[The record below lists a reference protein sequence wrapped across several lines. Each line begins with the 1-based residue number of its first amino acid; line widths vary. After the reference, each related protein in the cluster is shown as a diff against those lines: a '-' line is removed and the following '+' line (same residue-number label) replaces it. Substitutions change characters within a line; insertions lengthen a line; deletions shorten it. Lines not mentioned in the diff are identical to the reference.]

1 MANFLSKLFGGS
13 SEKRD
18 ASYTGPQ
25 PYAHLYDAPGG
36 SDALAEFRRRLAGQ
50 GVGYGDAFAT
60 QASNPIIANM
70 RAKYNSDV
78 MPELVSELSAT
89 GRRRGSGGF
98 AQLSKSLQGQA
109 LDEGDVFARAYMD
122 NEQQKRSEI
131 NNALTGL
138 ERFGQNEVG
147 VQGKY
152 VDAQKADNEAQLRR
166 EDARRTAR
174 GGEIERALGFA
185 QQAALMPFTGG
196 ASIVSPITSA
206 SSSQYGQMPFNPN
219 ANIGYGRSGNSLN
232 QRLAIKKALQGGYR

>member
-13 SEKRD
+13 SDKRD
-18 ASYTGPQ
+18 TTYNGPQ

-138 ERFGQNEVG
+138 ERFGMNEVG

-185 QQAALMPFTGG
+185 QQAALMPLGG
-196 ASIVSPITSA
+196 ASSLRPVTSA
-206 SSSQYGQMPFNPN
+206 SYSGTAPTFNDPR
-219 ANIGYGRSGNSLN
+219 ANVGYGRSGNSLN
-232 QRLAIKKALQGGYR
+232 NRLAIRRALAGGLRN